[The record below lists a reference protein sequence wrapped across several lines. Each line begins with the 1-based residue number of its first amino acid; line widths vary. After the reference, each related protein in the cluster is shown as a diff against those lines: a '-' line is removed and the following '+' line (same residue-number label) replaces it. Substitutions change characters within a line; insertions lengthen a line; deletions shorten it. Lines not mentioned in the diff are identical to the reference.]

1 MRPRNCSWSL
11 NLINKLQVTLH
22 RSCQACIKGKRRC
35 DQGWPRCSRCLGKDI
50 NCEYVNAP
58 LTIQSTRKASSG
70 RYVGSNRSIM
80 NATPTPQIHAPLRL
94 EIAKEYDPN
103 IIRFLVA
110 GLRDLPANF
119 AETRKTLFI
128 HPDLY
133 PNGLPSPVHEVH
145 NICRLNMQTGQT
157 GRVSVTLLSMLRQ
170 YSADLSCRLSHAATF
185 EELLACSQALVLI
198 QCMLVLNE
206 DGNAYPYSEAISVK
220 LAGIAGKLW
229 QQAPSQLPRTLSPRC
244 AWLLAE
250 SVRRT
255 IIVCFMLRSAYSL
268 NTRRYTVRT
277 PFIDSLPFDL
287 RTNLWDENSKTAW
300 QDALSDTEESMVSL
314 NEWSNGLAAGR
325 VHDISYFSE
334 LILAACKGQAVSS
347 IPSPPVNSY
356 IDS

>member
-1 MRPRNCSWSL
+1 MPDRS
-11 NLINKLQVTLH
+11 KQVTLR

-35 DQGWPRCSRCLGKDI
+35 DQGWPQCSRCLGKDI

-58 LTIQSTRKASSG
+58 LTITSSG
-70 RYVGSNRSIM
+70 RYVGLNRSIV
-80 NATPTPQIHAPLRL
+80 NVTPTPQIHAPLQL

-103 IIRFLVA
+103 IIQFLVA
-110 GLRDLPANF
+110 GLRDLPVNF
-119 AETRKTLFI
+119 AETGKTIFI

-133 PNGLPSPVHEVH
+133 PNGLPTAVREVH
-145 NICRLNMQTGQT
+145 NICRLNMQTG
-157 GRVSVTLLSMLRQ
+157 RVNVILLSMLQQ
-170 YSADLSCRLSHAATF
+170 YSADLCHRLSHAATF

-206 DGNAYPYSEAISVK
+206 DGNTSPYSEAISAM

-229 QQAPSQLPRTLSPRC
+229 QQAPIQLPRTLSPRC

-268 NTRRYTVRT
+268 NTRNYSVRT

-287 RTNLWDENSKTAW
+287 RTNLWDENSETAW
-300 QDALSDTEESMVSL
+300 QDALSDSEGSMVSL
-314 NEWSNGLAAGR
+314 HEWSNGLAAGR
-325 VHDISYFSE
+325 VHDVSGFSG
-334 LILAACKGQAVSS
+334 LILAACKGQAVFS
-347 IPSPPVNSY
+347 IPSPPVNFY

>member
-1 MRPRNCSWSL
+1 MCADRSKP
-11 NLINKLQVTLH
+11 VTLQ

-58 LTIQSTRKASSG
+58 LTVQSTRRPSAG
-70 RYVGSNRSIM
+70 RYVGAKRSIP
-80 NATPTPQIHAPLRL
+80 NTTPTPQIHAPLRL

-110 GLRDLPANF
+110 GLRDLPVKF
-119 AETRKTLFI
+119 AENWKTLFI

-133 PNGLPSPVHEVH
+133 TNGLPTPVREIH
-145 NICRLNMQTGQT
+145 NICRLHMQTGQT
-157 GRVSVTLLSMLRQ
+157 DRMSVTPLSMLRQ
-170 YSADLSCRLSHAATF
+170 NSADLRRRLSHAATF
-185 EELLACSQALVLI
+185 EELLGCSQALVLN
-198 QCMLVLNE
+198 QCMLVLDE
-206 DGNAYPYSEAISVK
+206 YGNTYPYSEAISVM
-220 LAGIAGKLW
+220 LAGVAGKLW
-229 QQAPSQLPRTLSPRC
+229 QQAPIQLPRALSPRY

-255 IIVCFMLRSAYSL
+255 IIVCFILRSAYSL
-268 NTRRYTVRT
+268 YTRNYSVRT

-287 RTNLWDENSKTAW
+287 RTNLWDENSEIAW
-300 QDALSDTEESMVSL
+300 QDALSDSGGSMVSL
-314 NEWSNGLAAGR
+314 HEWSDRLAAGR
-325 VHDISYFSE
+325 VHDVSCFSG

-347 IPSPPVNSY
+347 IPSPPVHSY

>member
-1 MRPRNCSWSL
+1 
-11 NLINKLQVTLH
+11 
-22 RSCQACIKGKRRC
+22 
-35 DQGWPRCSRCLGKDI
+35 
-50 NCEYVNAP
+50 
-58 LTIQSTRKASSG
+58 
-70 RYVGSNRSIM
+70 M
-80 NATPTPQIHAPLRL
+80 NATPTPQIHAPLQL
-94 EIAKEYDPN
+94 EIVKEYDPN
-103 IIRFLVA
+103 IIRFLVT
-110 GLRDLPANF
+110 GLRDLPVDF
-119 AETRKTLFI
+119 VETGKTLFI

-133 PNGLPSPVHEVH
+133 PNGLPPPVRGVH

-157 GRVSVTLLSMLRQ
+157 GRMSVTLLSMLRP
-170 YSADLSCRLSHAATF
+170 YSADLYRRLSHAATF

-206 DGNAYPYSEAISVK
+206 DGNACPYSEAISVM

-229 QQAPSQLPRTLSPRC
+229 QQAPIQLPQTLSPRC

-268 NTRRYTVRT
+268 NTRNYSVRT

-287 RTNLWDENSKTAW
+287 RTNLWDEHSETAW
-300 QDALSDTEESMVSL
+300 QNALSDTEGSMVSL
-314 NEWSNGLAAGR
+314 NEWSDGLAAGR
-325 VHDISYFSE
+325 VHDVSCFSG

-347 IPSPPVNSY
+347 TASPPVNSY

>member
-1 MRPRNCSWSL
+1 MPVDRS
-11 NLINKLQVTLH
+11 KQVTLR

-50 NCEYVNAP
+50 TCEYVNAP
-58 LTIQSTRKASSG
+58 LTIQSTRKPSSG
-70 RYVGSNRSIM
+70 RGPNRSIV
-80 NATPTPQIHAPLRL
+80 NATPTPRIHAPLKL

-133 PNGLPSPVHEVH
+133 PNGLPTPVREVH

-170 YSADLSCRLSHAATF
+170 YSADLCRRLCHAATF

-206 DGNAYPYSEAISVK
+206 DGNACPYSEAISVM
-220 LAGIAGKLW
+220 LAGIGGKLW
-229 QQAPSQLPRTLSPRC
+229 QQAPIQLPQTLSPRC

-268 NTRRYTVRT
+268 YTRNYTVRT

-287 RTNLWDENSKTAW
+287 RTNLWDENSGTAW
-300 QDALSDTEESMVSL
+300 QDALSDSKSSMVSL

-325 VHDISYFSE
+325 VHDVSCFR
-334 LILAACKGQAVSS
+334 QAVSS